1 MAEGMEFDQ
10 IEEVESGLLERKF
23 DRDEIV
29 NVVRNMEGD
38 KSPWPN
44 GFSWHFSINVGG

>member
-1 MAEGMEFDQ
+1 MG
-10 IEEVESGLLERKF
+10 EVESGLLERLLERKF
-23 DRDEIV
+23 ERDEIA

-44 GFSWHFSINVGG
+44 GFSMAFFHQYVGG